1 MDFRSFCIDKM
12 RTFLSWIVANIEF
25 VISAFLCLFFG
36 IISMCAFPDA
46 AFGEKMGLL
55 LFVLAFAAGP
65 LLVMDRSFV
74 GCFVLFVLGLGLY
87 AVLILAFVGEIGFLV
102 PIVAVGLL
110 SLCVAVSVGV
120 YSAHNMEEVVSRR
133 LLYRSSNVDMFN
145 HTMKYALNRFMV
157 TFVFISWMLFY
168 FIAFVLMATAG

>member
-1 MDFRSFCIDKM
+1 
-12 RTFLSWIVANIEF
+12 
-25 VISAFLCLFFG
+25 
-36 IISMCAFPDA
+36 MCAFPDA

-55 LFVLAFAAGP
+55 LFVLAFATGP